1 MLNRCA
7 SAIMVLGLLGLTHAS
22 AQNKSNAPSSGD
34 FYIGVALKPVIQGGD
49 SEVKQPE
56 KVKKEEGIL
65 KAATAQDAVN
75 AAAEEHQKKASSK
88 KESTLGLSTVV
99 AFQGGVGFVAS
110 GVAPYQ
116 VFENNTATRISLRA
130 AYVRAY
136 TQAKV
141 ELFKKLNGLDSKSTT
156 ILEESIKNEI
166 DAKENKSE
174 FKTTL
179 NEEIEQ
185 RVEGMMGGFLT
196 WEVFNDESNK
206 IVTVTIVSLP
216 KEAKINR
223 ITSNVIEAVTMAEGI
238 DQVINEVSKSL
249 VPPVGGRIISVRKT
263 GEKAFIG
270 FGSDVFVDSKIPQI
284 RTRNLINAQRVAQQR
299 ADDSIGSILKGD
311 MISWVS
317 RPKMSLNESAK
328 DYGNAEKDDPL
339 PTKNQTKKVEKL
351 LGEYNS
357 TKDTSEVFKSVREN
371 RLPPGLMHKAW
382 ISDTD
387 DGFALAIS
395 VWIPSVSKL
404 AGETGAARAKPLLE
418 DDNSP
423 DGSKPGDAVRKP
435 GEKVKPL
442 PSGRVDND

>member
-1 MLNRCA
+1 MLNRCT

-22 AQNKSNAPSSGD
+22 AQNKSNAPSGD
-34 FYIGVALKPVIQGGD
+34 FFTGVALKPVIQGGD
-49 SEVKQPE
+49 GEVKQPE

-75 AAAEEHQKKASSK
+75 AAAEEHQKKASGK
-88 KESTLGLSTVV
+88 KETTLGLSTVV

-110 GVAPYQ
+110 GVSSYQ
-116 VFENNTATRISLRA
+116 VFENNTATRASLRSG
-130 AYVRAY
+130 YVRAY

-141 ELFKKLNGLDSKSTT
+141 ELYKMLNGLDSKATT
-156 ILEESIKNEI
+156 LLEETIKSDV

-174 FKTTL
+174 FKSSL
-179 NEEIEQ
+179 SEEIEQ
-185 RVEGMMGGFLT
+185 RVEGMMGGYLT
-196 WEVFNDESNK
+196 WEVLNDEANK
-206 IVTVTIVSLP
+206 VVTVTLVSMP
-216 KEAKINR
+216 KDAKINR
-223 ITSNVIEAVTMAEGI
+223 ITSNIVEAGTMAEGI
-238 DQVINEVSKSL
+238 DQIINEVSKAL
-249 VPPVGGRIISVRKT
+249 VPPVGGRIITVKKT
-263 GEKAFIG
+263 GEKAFVG
-270 FGSDVFVDSKIPQI
+270 FGSAVFVDSKIPQV
-284 RTRNLINAQRVAQQR
+284 RTKLLINAQRIAQQR
-299 ADDSIGSILKGD
+299 ADDSIGGILKAD

-317 RPKMSLNESAK
+317 RVKESSNESMK
-328 DYGNAEKDDPL
+328 DYGDAEKADPA
-339 PTKNQTKKVEKL
+339 PTKAQAKKVEKL
-351 LGEYNS
+351 LGEFKLS
-357 TKDTSEVFKSVREN
+357 VETSDSYKSVREN